1 MKKDEIYY
9 DTMSETFYEKS
20 AIEKFFKE
28 NKDDFPEIKTVDE
41 YIEFYSEELIKIN

>member
-9 DTMSETFYEKS
+9 DTVSETFYEKL
-20 AIEKFFKE
+20 AIEKFFNE
-28 NKDDFPEIKTVDE
+28 NKDDFPKIRTVNE